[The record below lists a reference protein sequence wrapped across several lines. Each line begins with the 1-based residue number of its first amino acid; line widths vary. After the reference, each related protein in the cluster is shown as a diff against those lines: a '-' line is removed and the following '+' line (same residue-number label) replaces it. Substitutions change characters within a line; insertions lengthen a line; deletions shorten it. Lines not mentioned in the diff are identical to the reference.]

1 MELAEYTANT
11 LGGENMNAQRTG
23 HDHETLRLLLWLSE
37 AEAAAVSAM
46 AAALKASTGYG
57 PAILTVRQDGG
68 EAGELCYS
76 RPVSLSILAE

>member
-1 MELAEYTANT
+1 MED
-11 LGGENMNAQRTG
+11 ENMKTNGG

-37 AEAAAVSAM
+37 TEAAAVSAM

-57 PAILTVRQDGG
+57 PAILTVKQDGG